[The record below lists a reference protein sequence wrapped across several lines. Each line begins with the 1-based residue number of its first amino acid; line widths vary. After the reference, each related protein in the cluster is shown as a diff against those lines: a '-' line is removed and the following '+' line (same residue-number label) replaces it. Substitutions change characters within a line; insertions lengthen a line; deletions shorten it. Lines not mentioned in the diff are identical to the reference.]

1 MAELS
6 GSAWVRQFPTST
18 QTSDLLAAFGTAVD
32 RFISSL
38 RAGGATV
45 VVSATLRPPERAYLM
60 HYAYKIAHG
69 GLPAANAPA
78 MAEVDIEWAHATSTA
93 SKIGAKQMVTAYGIV
108 FAPALTSRHSEGRAI
123 DMAITGHIGQ
133 TFNDN
138 ANQPVQV
145 NNAAQLKALGA
156 TFGVIKL
163 PSDPPHWSDDGH

>member
-1 MAELS
+1 MAVLS
-6 GSAWVRQFPTST
+6 GSEWVNQFPTST

-78 MAEVDIEWAHATSTA
+78 MAGVDIEWAHATFAA
-93 SKIGAKQMVTAYGIV
+93 SKIGAKQMVTGYGIV

-123 DMAITGHIGQ
+123 DMTITGHIGR

-138 ANQPVQV
+138 ADQPVQV